1 MVGTSKA
8 LEEIRRQRGWSVRE
22 LNEELE
28 RRRRVLEFM
37 LSNGIRMFKDV
48 SAVIHTYQ
56 VNPERAMKRLG
67 VEEL

>member
-1 MVGTSKA
+1 
-8 LEEIRRQRGWSVRE
+8 VRE

-37 LSNGIRMFKDV
+37 TSNGIRSFKDV
-48 SAVIHTYQ
+48 AHVIHAYQ
-56 VNPERAMKRLG
+56 VNPERAMKYLG

>member
-1 MVGTSKA
+1 
-8 LEEIRRQRGWSVRE
+8 RE

-28 RRRRVLEFM
+28 RRKRVLEFM